1 MKRLLNYLAASLLL
15 AVPVATHA
23 QALPAATGPGSNVVV
38 GGGLSY
44 FQQDY
49 GHRHIAGGFTYIDL
63 NATWRYALEGEV
75 RQLKLNTS
83 QQVTQSTY
91 LGGIKVNL
99 TRRPARITPFAKAL
113 CGAGRITL
121 PYKYAHGDFFTC
133 AAGGGVEYE
142 VGDRLSLRLIDAEV
156 QRWKSFP
163 FGHLQPYGI
172 SAGISFRITGVPRFP
187 DGRRGAR

>member
-1 MKRLLNYLAASLLL
+1 MKRLLSFLVSTLLL
-15 AVPVATHA
+15 IPVAAYA
-23 QALPAATGPGSNVVV
+23 QALPTATGSGSKLVA

-49 GHRHIAGGFTYIDL
+49 GKRYIAGTFAYVDVHP
-63 NATWRYALEGEV
+63 TWRYALEGEM
-75 RQLKLNTS
+75 RQLKLHTS

-91 LGGIKVNL
+91 LGGFKINL
-99 TRRPARITPFAKAL
+99 TMRPARLTPFVKAL

-121 PYKYAHGDFFTC
+121 PYQYAHGDFFTC

-142 VGDRLSLRLIDAEV
+142 VGDRISLRLVDAEL

-163 FGHLQPYGI
+163 FGRLQPYGI
-172 SAGISFRITGVPRFP
+172 SAGISFRITGVPRYP
-187 DGRRGAR
+187 GNERYAR